1 MSDDAT
7 VAATLDLTT
16 ALRAWLRA
24 RPEPSPVQAAALAY
38 EIAALMAQD
47 APSEPQA
54 FALVDTWAAG
64 MKWQIHAFGIG
75 REHP

>member
-1 MSDDAT
+1 MSDPAT
-7 VAATLDLTT
+7 QSAADLTT

-24 RPEPSPVQAAALAY
+24 RHESPAVQAAALAY
-38 EIAALMAQD
+38 EIAALIATD
-47 APSEPQA
+47 APTEPQA

-75 REHP
+75 VEHP